1 MKAEEVD
8 AGLFNGLRGRV
19 VVECAATQQQQQKKT
34 AGKTKLSLSLLPFK

>member
-1 MKAEEVD
+1 MKAEQAD

-19 VVECAATQQQQQKKT
+19 VVECAATQQQQKKT